1 MKHIFYK
8 EMPLY
13 FLTKVTVKS
22 LKLCEKARTF
32 VNLKKSLRDGITR
45 RLASSM
51 HTKASLTTAGRP
63 LDNSQRFILSISQK
77 AYESLL
83 HFCRN

>member
-13 FLTKVTVKS
+13 FLPKVTVKS

-32 VNLKKSLRDGITR
+32 VNLKKSLRGRD
-45 RLASSM
+45 
-51 HTKASLTTAGRP
+51 HT
-63 LDNSQRFILSISQK
+63 
-77 AYESLL
+77 
-83 HFCRN
+83 